1 MANLFYCNKCKR
13 VMANETQCDY
23 CGHMEINKLL
33 QGTSVNV
40 IGTKE
45 KGRVFKITDEV
56 VKLIVVDL
64 AKNKIIKEY
73 KAEQLRKII

>member
-1 MANLFYCNKCKR
+1 MGNLFYCNKCKR
-13 VMANETQCDY
+13 VIASETQCGY
-23 CGHMEINKLL
+23 CGDMKTNKLL

-45 KGRVFKITDEV
+45 KGRVFKINDEV

-73 KAEQLRKII
+73 RAEELKKII

>member
-1 MANLFYCNKCKR
+1 
-13 VMANETQCDY
+13 
-23 CGHMEINKLL
+23 MEINKLL

>member
-23 CGHMEINKLL
+23 CGSMEINRLL

-45 KGRVFKITDEV
+45 KGRVFKIEDEV

-64 AKNKIIKEY
+64 AKHKVIKEY
-73 KAEQLRKII
+73 QAEQLKKII